1 LRLALAGASVL
12 AFAAAGAARAADA
25 GAPISTASASTAT
38 AATADAV
45 AEIQAQPAPAATSTM
60 PDFGKG
66 FLERFINYQAWEL
79 GKMGP
84 PDDPSAPPSRRPDFP
99 PQPQTT
105 PPMPFSEWPHGAT
118 TPIGVTRPN
127 SVDSPLMVALQPSA
141 IGKALNDAHVQ
152 VYGWGDVGG
161 NLSTSTRKGG
171 NSPAGYDYYPNKV
184 QLDQAVLYVERLP
197 DTVQQDHIDWGF
209 RVSGIYGENYRYTTS
224 YGLWSYQLLK
234 NNKFEG
240 YDMPMVYGEVY
251 IPKVA
256 QGMVIRFGR
265 YISIPDIEAQLAPNN
280 YMYTHSLGYNLD
292 NYTNT
297 GVVASVQVT
306 KNLLVQSGVVLGTDT
321 FFANYGKKIVNPYPN
336 PLYPGKT
343 FLKDPG
349 NKPSFV
355 GCLRYQ
361 TSDANNNLYLC
372 ADGINSGNYGYNNL
386 QWLGGTFYHR
396 FNAKWHISVEA
407 FDLHENNVPNLLNPQ
422 VLAIVANG
430 GTPFTAPGSSIRFNA
445 PNMAICH
452 DASALTCTTHARTL
466 LSYLNYHFLP
476 LDNLSLRTEYYDDS
490 QGQRT
495 GVAAR
500 YVDIGLGLQH
510 WLSPQIELRPEVTYY
525 HASSPAFNGDG
536 ADGIAPNK
544 KDQTVLS
551 GDVIV
556 HF

>member
-1 LRLALAGASVL
+1 MAGRACAAGADAPISTAGAST
-12 AFAAAGAARAADA
+12 AAAGAASAAL
-25 GAPISTASASTAT
+25 GEILAPSA
-38 AATADAV
+38 
-45 AEIQAQPAPAATSTM
+45 APAAAAPA

-66 FLERFINYQAWEL
+66 FLERFINYQLWEM

-84 PDDPSAPPSRRPDFP
+84 PDDPNAPPSRRPDFP
-99 PQPQTT
+99 PQPETV

-118 TPIGVTRPN
+118 TPIGVTRPS

-152 VYGWGDVGG
+152 VYGWVDVGG
-161 NLSTSTRKGG
+161 NLSTSSRRTG
-171 NSPAGYDYYPNKV
+171 NAPAGYDFSPNKV
-184 QLDQAVLYVERLP
+184 YLDQAVLYVERLP
-197 DTVQQDHIDWGF
+197 DTVQQDHVDWGF

-234 NNKFEG
+234 YNKFEG

-280 YMYTHSLGYNLD
+280 YMYSHSLGYNLD

-297 GVVASVQVT
+297 GVVASIQLT
-306 KNLLVQSGVVLGTDT
+306 KNFLVQTGVVIGTDT
-321 FFANYGKKIVNPYPN
+321 FIGNWNKTLVNPYPN

-349 NKPSFV
+349 AKPSFV

-361 TSDANNNLYLC
+361 ASDANNDLYLC
-372 ADGINSGNYGYNNL
+372 ADGINGGQYGYNNL
-386 QWLGGTFYHR
+386 QWLGGTYYHR

-407 FDLHENNVPNLLNPQ
+407 YDLHENDVPNLLNPQ
-422 VLAIVANG
+422 VQAIVANG
-430 GTPFTAPGSSIRFNA
+430 GTPFTAPDSSIRFNA
-445 PNMAICH
+445 PNMGICQ
-452 DASALTCTTHARTL
+452 SATQLTCTTHTRTL
-466 LSYLNYHFLP
+466 LSYLNYHFRP
-476 LDNLSLRTEYYDDS
+476 LDNLSLRAEYYDDS

-500 YVDIGLGLQH
+500 YVEVGLGLQH

-525 HASSPAFNGDG
+525 HASSPAFNGD
-536 ADGIAPNK
+536 AYAGIAPNR
-544 KDQTVLS
+544 KDLAVLS
-551 GDVIV
+551 GDAIV